1 MMWLYILYIVFVV
14 QMCYLKKRVYAN
26 TCCKSLHI
34 RPLKGSFTA
43 ENKWDNPATP
53 ELCWYRKIRSCS
65 AIYSLF
71 FEMQFINLLP
81 HISLSLQACQSAHMP
96 SSAIANCWR
105 CLSSEAKK
113 WVQTIFAIT
122 GNVLSLKIFCT
133 VWTFTLLDLYTHIN
147 FTGQLFRLVKIWWRQ
162 RGGKW
167 KIKWFDIIKPSSLVT
182 FPGTMLFLLYLWFQ
196 TWTNSSIFIESNLFF
211 DIHCCCTTLY
221 LQVSIILALQFNTK
235 LDLKPK
241 TSETLSHRDKTQLEP
256 FLSWLRLRWD

>member
-1 MMWLYILYIVFVV
+1 MMWLYKLYIVFVV

-133 VWTFTLLDLYTHIN
+133 VWTFTLLDLYTHTLI
-147 FTGQLFRLVKIWWRQ
+147 
-162 RGGKW
+162 
-167 KIKWFDIIKPSSLVT
+167 SLD
-182 FPGTMLFLLYLWFQ
+182 
-196 TWTNSSIFIESNLFF
+196 S
-211 DIHCCCTTLY
+211 C
-221 LQVSIILALQFNTK
+221 
-235 LDLKPK
+235 LD
-241 TSETLSHRDKTQLEP
+241 
-256 FLSWLRLRWD
+256 WLRSDEDKEVESGKLNDLTSLNRRHWWHFQEPCYFSCICGSKREQTQVFS